1 MYENIKKEIK
11 EKLLKDREYTS
22 EIKNVID
29 KIFKEYNIEIYIGPG
44 FINRTDSR
52 YNEDK
57 DYVYYEKDN
66 RILLSIHYDV
76 KEKKYYKIMGI
87 YFFEEFDEVYGEINE
102 K

>member
-22 EIKNVID
+22 EIKNIIE

-44 FINRTDSR
+44 LINRNDSR

>member
-22 EIKNVID
+22 EIKNIID

-44 FINRTDSR
+44 IINRTDSR

-66 RILLSIHYDV
+66 RILLNIHYDV
-76 KEKKYYKIMGI
+76 KEKKYYKIIGI
-87 YFFEEFDEVYGEINE
+87 YFFEEFDKVYGEINE

>member
-22 EIKNVID
+22 EIKNIID
-29 KIFKEYNIEIYIGPG
+29 KIFKEYNIEICIGPG

-57 DYVYYEKDN
+57 DYVFYEKDN
-66 RILLSIHYDV
+66 RILLNIHYDV
-76 KEKKYYKIMGI
+76 KEKKYYKIIGI
-87 YFFEEFDEVYGEINE
+87 YFFEEFDKVYGEINE

>member
-22 EIKNVID
+22 EIKNIID
-29 KIFKEYNIEIYIGPG
+29 KTFKEYNIEIYIGQG
-44 FINRTDSR
+44 FINRTDSQ

-57 DYVYYEKDN
+57 YYVYYEKDN
-66 RILLSIHYDV
+66 RILLNIYYDV
-76 KEKKYYKIMGI
+76 KEKKYYKIIGI
-87 YFFEEFDEVYGEINE
+87 DFFEEFDEVYGEINE